1 MSARAR
7 IPFASKRPQSSLP
20 PWYLALI
27 LQQEVGRKRVPG
39 WSAAEISLCSALL
52 FFLVYMLVD

>member
-7 IPFASKRPQSSLP
+7 IPFLSKRPQSSLP
-20 PWYLALI
+20 PWYLTLI
-27 LQQEVGRKRVPG
+27 LQQEVGKRKVPE

-52 FFLVYMLVD
+52 FFLVYLLVD